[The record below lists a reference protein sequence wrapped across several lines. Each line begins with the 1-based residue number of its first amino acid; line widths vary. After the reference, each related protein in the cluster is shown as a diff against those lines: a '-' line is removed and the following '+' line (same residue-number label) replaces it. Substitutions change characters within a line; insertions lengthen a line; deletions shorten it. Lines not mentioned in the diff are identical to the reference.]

1 MVSNQKFSYLGYSF
15 SLKKIGKNRKQKN
28 ELLVSIAENKVEVIK
43 TKLTKVFVRFI
54 HDENYDMLVNRI
66 KYLTGNFTVGNVADL
81 TPIKSGIYFN
91 YKMISESEKERQ
103 LRELN
108 LYYNKMLHCKK
119 GRFGYKLSSLLSK
132 EQKKRLSKYSFYFG
146 FENHV
151 SHYFHS
157 KLLCEIKK
165 CWL

>member
-1 MVSNQKFSYLGYSF
+1 MYLDSF
-15 SLKKIGKNRKQKN
+15 ILINGLS
-28 ELLVSIAENKVEVIK
+28 SD
-43 TKLTKVFVRFI
+43 F
-54 HDENYDMLVNRI
+54 
-66 KYLTGNFTVGNVADL
+66 
-81 TPIKSGIYFN
+81 
-91 YKMISESEKERQ
+91 KMISESEKERQ

-119 GRFGYKLSSLLSK
+119 GSFGYKLSSLLSK

-165 CWL
+165 F